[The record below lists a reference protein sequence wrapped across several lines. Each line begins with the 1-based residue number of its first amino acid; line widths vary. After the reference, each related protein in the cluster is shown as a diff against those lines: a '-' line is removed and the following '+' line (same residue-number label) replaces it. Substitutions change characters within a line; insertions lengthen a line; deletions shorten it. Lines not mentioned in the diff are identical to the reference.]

1 MARTRQVME
10 RTTNHTQ
17 LHGMLPTTQQQHTA
31 RNAKAYS
38 CASKTESGTCR
49 SGRRHH
55 AQSAAAA
62 GAASGAPRAA
72 PPAATRETR
81 RHMEGARGARAAGA
95 AVARGRARPAAGGR
109 RAAGGGRGRR
119 AAGGGARRGR
129 SRRGRRERHVART
142 QRRTTTLASDEPQ
155 RHIHVD
161 QPGCGVLEAARR
173 QRPGVSWGSVRAA
186 RRGGQGGVHGR
197 RAVWARRTFYLDT
210 HKQSPAAARAL
221 SCRSR
226 GRALCL
232 APWQSQTSIS
242 VGCGAAMV
250 DSRLVQDRPTTRAAC
265 AVGSRRRCGRG
276 LPRRGS
282 RWKRSYSAAW
292 ARA

>member
-1 MARTRQVME
+1 MCSRSFWCTHSLGAGMNLAGPLTMRCSTAVSTPTLLASSPFWHAITSACHRSS
-10 RTTNHTQ
+10 RGGHH
-17 LHGMLPTTQQQHTA
+17 HGD
-31 RNAKAYS
+31 
-38 CASKTESGTCR
+38 
-49 SGRRHH
+49 RHH
-55 AQSAAAA
+55 GDRHLGGSPRNHDWAPINSAA
-62 GAASGAPRAA
+62 
-72 PPAATRETR
+72 
-81 RHMEGARGARAAGA
+81 EGSTRAAG
-95 AVARGRARPAAGGR
+95 GGR
-109 RAAGGGRGRR
+109 RAAG
-119 AAGGGARRGR
+119 AAGGRPAAVHVEAGAGAGVV
-129 SRRGRRERHVART
+129 SGTWPARND
-142 QRRTTTLASDEPQ
+142 A
-155 RHIHVD
+155 
-161 QPGCGVLEAARR
+161 R
-173 QRPGVSWGSVRAA
+173 QRSLRTSRSATSTLINPDAVS
-186 RRGGQGGVHGR
+186 
-197 RAVWARRTFYLDT
+197 FYLDT